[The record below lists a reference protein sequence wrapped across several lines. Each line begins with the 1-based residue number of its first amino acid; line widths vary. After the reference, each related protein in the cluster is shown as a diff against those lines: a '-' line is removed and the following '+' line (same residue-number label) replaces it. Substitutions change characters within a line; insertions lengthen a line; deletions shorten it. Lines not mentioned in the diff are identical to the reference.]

1 MQLVQAS
8 KFIIFMYSTYFNIPT
23 EIRVL
28 LYTQSMHA
36 ENAEKRRR
44 TNVMISSIAIVFFV
58 SWLPLNIFDLLMKID
73 SKVTNFRGRY
83 AFIYNGKT
91 MHNEIKFT
99 FFVSFKDIEGCDC

>member
-1 MQLVQAS
+1 
-8 KFIIFMYSTYFNIPT
+8 MYSTYFNIPT

-73 SKVTNFRGRY
+73 SKVRNFRGHY